1 MGVVRKKK
9 NVLEKKIRRPHS
21 HALPQTLSGFYTS
34 EKGVIMTKSGRLLK
48 NGKKNLEKRSRR
60 WSNSSTSCPVN
71 SLSTPI
77 RALVFKGHG
86 VEAWDLNSHVT

>member
-1 MGVVRKKK
+1 MA
-9 NVLEKKIRRPHS
+9 HS

-86 VEAWDLNSHVT
+86 GGGVGLKFSCNITIENA